1 MKTARSAWLGLL
13 LLVPLLAAADGPAA
27 RPEDE
32 KAIRSAVDAFA
43 QAFAKGDA
51 KAIAGLFTENG
62 EAVDP
67 EGKAIQGREALENHY
82 AARLA
87 EIPEAKLEPG
97 VESIKPLAP
106 GVATVNGRS
115 RVVGSD
121 GSEVG
126 GARYAATFVE
136 RDGKWLVASLREV
149 PETKTVSHYERLKEL
164 EWLVGEWVEETEEA
178 VVVTSIAWSDNK
190 TYLLRTF
197 DVRVQGKRALTG
209 TQRIGWDPL
218 TKQIKSWVFD
228 DNGGYGEGHWS
239 RAGDQWV
246 VKATGVRPDGRTATA
261 TQVLT
266 FVDKDHLKWR
276 SIDRTHGDEIVEE
289 IDEIVMARKPPQ
301 PKK

>member
-1 MKTARSAWLGLL
+1 MKAICPALLGLL
-13 LLVPLLAAADGPAA
+13 LVVNPSRGADGPAFDDK
-27 RPEDE
+27 P
-32 KAIRSAVDAFA
+32 IRDAVDTFA

-67 EGKAIQGREALENHY
+67 EGEAIRGREALEGHY
-82 AARLA
+82 AARFA
-87 EIPEAKLEPG
+87 EIPNAKLEPG

-106 GVATVNGRS
+106 SVATVTGRS

-126 GARYAATFVE
+126 GAPYSATFIE
-136 RDGKWLVASLREV
+136 RDGKWLVASLREL
-149 PETKTVSHYERLKEL
+149 PEDKPISPYERLKEL
-164 EWLVGEWVEETEEA
+164 EWLVGDWVEETDEA
-178 VVVTSIAWSDNK
+178 VVLTSIAWSGNK
-190 TYLLRTF
+190 TYLLRSF
-197 DVRVQGKRALTG
+197 DVRVKGKPALTG

-218 TKQIKSWVFD
+218 TGQIKSWVFD
-228 DNGGYGEGHWS
+228 DNGGYGEGLWS

-246 VKATGVRPDGRTATA
+246 VKATGVRPDGRVTTA

-266 FVDKDHLKWR
+266 YVDNDHLKWK
-276 SIDRTHGDEIVEE
+276 SIDRTHGDEVSED
-289 IDEIVMARKPPQ
+289 IDEVTMVRKPPQ